1 MEQSHALAA
10 YFAGKPA
17 QLTLYRALEARI
29 LASCE
34 SVRVDVQAS
43 QITFRCPRVFACAS
57 LPLRRGRDWPRE
69 CLLVTLGL
77 AYRLD
82 SPRVAVATQPY
93 PGRWTIHL
101 PVARVEEIDD
111 ELLAWVREAYD
122 FARAKRR

>member
-1 MEQSHALAA
+1 M
-10 YFAGKPA
+10 
-17 QLTLYRALEARI
+17 
-29 LASCE
+29 
-34 SVRVDVQAS
+34 
-43 QITFRCPRVFACAS
+43 
-57 LPLRRGRDWPRE
+57 
-69 CLLVTLGL
+69 TLGL